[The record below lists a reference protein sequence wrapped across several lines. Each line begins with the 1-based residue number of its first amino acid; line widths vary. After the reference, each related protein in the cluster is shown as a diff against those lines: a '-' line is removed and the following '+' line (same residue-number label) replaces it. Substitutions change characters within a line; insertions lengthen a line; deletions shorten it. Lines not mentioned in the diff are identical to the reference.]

1 MNSLNFGA
9 VINYSTRLVDY
20 SDSAVL
26 LRGNSTKGNRIRSGP
41 YFTIII
47 FFSLLCLKSRDH
59 NIIIPLSLMMMSTR
73 SGTIPDGPGK
83 DQADSAAVNDV
94 PDGEFRPGRLL
105 VLNRL
110 RRWRVS
116 FGNPA
121 LGTYAGDIVTLH
133 PRSRG
138 DVDSDD
144 GGEYDDDCSV
154 SSDDSFSS
162 CSSSGSLFRCDE
174 TDLLLDSK
182 RRRRIIVVMVNVPP
196 HQVPDGVLNLVR
208 GHRPYIEHVR
218 IVIGSS
224 RSEEA
229 EHRRQR
235 VVARAMEERY
245 RMKADE
251 ETSTRRS
258 RSQTWACE
266 EEKEV
271 VDGDDHHLNSSF
283 DVASISEHAVFNSN
297 DRGTRTRGSR
307 STSLDFGSRLSR
319 GNVLDISI
327 EEEKH
332 SAEDHDDTV
341 GVNKNYHILFVMD
354 SEDSAETFV
363 SDLHRRAYTSLDES
377 ETCSVYHAFLVKGED
392 GVSLLGPFFAS
403 STSSPNETEH
413 CQCPVCLEMLYIPSQ
428 SSLSAASSLDASS
441 SILTTVCNHSFHI
454 DCLARWQDSPCPVCR
469 YDHSGLNETLSRC
482 HVCAATARNYVC
494 LICGA
499 ISCANGQ
506 TSSSTSEGVDQTP
519 QAPSHLGH
527 ALQHYEEVSF
537 FFSMEKFRSL

>member
-1 MNSLNFGA
+1 
-9 VINYSTRLVDY
+9 
-20 SDSAVL
+20 
-26 LRGNSTKGNRIRSGP
+26 
-41 YFTIII
+41 
-47 FFSLLCLKSRDH
+47 
-59 NIIIPLSLMMMSTR
+59 MSTQ
-73 SGTIPDGPGK
+73 SGTKPDGPGK

-182 RRRRIIVVMVNVPP
+182 RRRRIVVMVNVPP

-218 IVIGSS
+218 ILIGSS
-224 RSEEA
+224 RLEEA
-229 EHRRQR
+229 EYRRQR
-235 VVARAMEERY
+235 VVAQAMEERY
-245 RMKADE
+245 RMKGDE
-251 ETSTRRS
+251 ETSMRRS

-266 EEKEV
+266 EEQEV
-271 VDGDDHHLNSSF
+271 VDGDYHLNSSF
-283 DVASISEHAVFNSN
+283 DAVSTRFNSN
-297 DRGTRTRGSR
+297 DRVTRGSR

-363 SDLHRRAYTSLDES
+363 SNLHRRAYTSLDES

-403 STSSPNETEH
+403 STSSPNETEN
-413 CQCPVCLEMLYIPSQ
+413 CQCPVCLEMLCIPSQ
-428 SSLSAASSLDASS
+428 SSLPAASSLDASS

-482 HVCAATARNYVC
+482 HVCASTARNYVC

-519 QAPSHLGH
+519 QAPSNLGH
-527 ALQHYEEVSF
+527 ALQHYEKVSF
-537 FFSMEKFRSL
+537 FSRWKNSVTFTN

>member
-1 MNSLNFGA
+1 
-9 VINYSTRLVDY
+9 
-20 SDSAVL
+20 
-26 LRGNSTKGNRIRSGP
+26 
-41 YFTIII
+41 
-47 FFSLLCLKSRDH
+47 
-59 NIIIPLSLMMMSTR
+59 MMSTR
-73 SGTIPDGPGK
+73 SGTIPEGPGK

-144 GGEYDDDCSV
+144 GEYDDDCSV

-182 RRRRIIVVMVNVPP
+182 RRRRIVVMVNVPP

-224 RSEEA
+224 RSEDA

-319 GNVLDISI
+319 GNVRDSSI

-341 GVNKNYHILFVMD
+341 GDNKNYHILFVMD

-527 ALQHYEEVSF
+527 ALQHYEEVRF
-537 FFSMEKFRSL
+537 FLSMEKFRSL